1 MPRFALL
8 IKFTL
13 VIILSVSFIDANDT
27 NNTTTTTTTMP
38 WMLDSIL
45 SKVRD
50 RNITRK
56 SSETNA
62 TFGITTFNSK
72 SVYFWQMDQNAT
84 LKKEYEEHL
93 AKERDFCTDFYDDLF
108 KWKNLSAIRPVVN
121 DSIDYND
128 PELKQNMGDCWY
140 MDMNR
145 TVQVGYR
152 GRGFTLYKI
161 GDHRLLY
168 IMFYKYEEYNVSNNL
183 AKNLAYIL
191 DIKECAKAIRD
202 FNYDPYKSRIHLE
215 NYRNYVEGVYFRPIF
230 YEDRYYAL
238 DIERNLPGLGFGFTI
253 RLKEI
258 KDSKL
263 ETKCEISYLIDKK
276 KFFTKE

>member
-1 MPRFALL
+1 MSRPALL

-13 VIILSVSFIDANDT
+13 MIMLSVSFIDADDT
-27 NNTTTTTTTMP
+27 NNTTMP
-38 WMLDSIL
+38 WKLNSIL

-56 SSETNA
+56 SDFNMTL
-62 TFGITTFNSK
+62 GITTFNGK
-72 SVYFWQMDQNAT
+72 SVYFWQIDQNAT
-84 LKKEYEEHL
+84 LKKEFEEHL

-128 PELKQNMGDCWY
+128 PALKQNMGDCWY

-145 TVQVGYR
+145 TVRMEYR

-168 IMFYKYEEYNVSNNL
+168 IMFYKDREYNVSNDS
-183 AKNLAYIL
+183 ARNLAYIL
-191 DIKECAKAIRD
+191 DIKDCAKSIKDPDYSPYWSRLDLED
-202 FNYDPYKSRIHLE
+202 F
-215 NYRNYVEGVYFRPIF
+215 RNYVDGIYFTPIIYKSKYYTLNMYRDVY
-230 YEDRYYAL
+230 
-238 DIERNLPGLGFGFTI
+238 RNKYKGFGFTI
-253 RLKEI
+253 ILNDI
-258 KDSKL
+258 SDNISKAR
-263 ETKCEISYLIDKK
+263 CGISYLITNKQ
-276 KFFTKE
+276 